1 MDNFKTI
8 DSNALTNVH
17 GGDDS
22 ANAARNAGHTLSQ
35 SGHDISQQLHQGAQD
50 FKKGS
55 WLGALG
61 HDLRATYD
69 VAAAGPNLI
78 NALWPR

>member
-8 DSNALTNVH
+8 DGNELATIH
-17 GGDDS
+17 GGDD
-22 ANAARNAGHTLSQ
+22 AGDAMRNAGGALSK
-35 SGHDISQQLHQGAQD
+35 SGRDIRDQLHQGAQN
-50 FKKGS
+50 FKNGD

-69 VAAAGPNLI
+69 VAAAGPKLVS
-78 NALWPR
+78 ALWPK